1 MFLADLDP
9 RSLADAAPAGITPAD
24 LFLGAGDSP
33 LQVAVFKSHRK
44 PGRPELRELWTKR
57 HRGGVAPVAIVALW
71 GDARASLCTHTG
83 VEQAELED
91 LEESQAERICRAALT
106 APDRHSALRL
116 LAATLGQLES
126 AVPGLRNSGLF
137 AMHELEHGV
146 PARPD
151 WAKAAAAARPML
163 ALRGRPLIERLG
175 FKIDPLPSHASL
187 LLAGGNRRVAVAVFL
202 ERPDQIEPAA
212 TLFDHLSPVSFALAK
227 ADEHNLD
234 YVVVSAGTTLRI
246 YPVKPGVGTGRRGRT
261 ETYVELDLALLRD
274 EHAGYLHLLA
284 SAEALHPEGSFVS
297 ILNASREFAVGLGER
312 LRDRVYEDVVPGF
325 AAALVKARHL
335 RNPSTD
341 KLAETYEMALLV
353 LFRLLFVAYA
363 EDKELLPLHSSE
375 SYRQHSLKHLA
386 LRLQR
391 EREQNEEYGTGAHY
405 WSEVTQLWRAIDRG
419 NPAWHVPTYN
429 GGLFLEE
436 ATSAAKALAALE
448 LPDTEFALPLRA
460 LLLDESGEGVVG
472 PIDFRSLGVR
482 EFGTIYEG
490 LLEQDLAVAEHDLT
504 VEKKTGAY
512 VPARKGGVVVVPEG
526 RVYLHNA
533 SGARKASGAYYTKD
547 FAVEHLL
554 EHALDPALD
563 DHLARV
569 AAHYDDREKSERFF
583 DFHVADI
590 AMGSG
595 HFLVAAIDHIE
606 RKLSGFLA
614 KFPLAGVRNE
624 LERLRTSAK
633 EALGD
638 DYRGDVIEDTQL
650 LRRQIARRCMFGVDL
665 NPLSV
670 ELARLSI
677 WIHTFVPGLP
687 LSFLDQN
694 LVVGNSLVGVATF
707 DEARDLLG
715 SADDLFA
722 LSADELLA
730 GAREPLERLAKLAD
744 ATVAEIK
751 EARKLYLKAR
761 EAIQPTQDLLTILAA
776 SRIDT
781 PQPGDSA
788 KEREAR
794 LSGAVAS
801 GQVTTRRGRQGDV
814 FFERL
819 VRRAETTLAG
829 LRPLHFPIAFPQVFL
844 GERRGFDVILGNPP
858 WEEATV
864 EDDAF
869 WARHSPGMRSLPQRE
884 QEAAKAKFRRTRP
897 DLAALLERELTEVAV
912 RRKLLVTG
920 PFPGMGT
927 GDPDLYK
934 AFCWRFWAL
943 VNAVDG
949 RVGVVLPRSAFA
961 AKGSTEFRRALFAEA
976 GAIKLTQLLNNAG
989 WVFANVHPQYTVALT
1004 TISRARADGGN
1015 LLLDGPYASLDR
1027 FRSGRVAEP
1036 AVFYGKQVATWN
1048 DSLSLPLLPTEQSV
1062 GVFLKLRRSPR
1073 LDLDDGVSWRARPH
1087 RELDATNDKDWM
1099 DVESESCPRGYWPVF
1114 KGESFDLWTPD
1125 TGSYYAWADPKPL
1138 LKHLQDKR
1146 ERSARKADSPFGGFP
1161 PASIADSSTLPC
1173 LHPRIVFRDISRST
1187 DTRTMRVALLPPKCF
1202 LTNKGPYLLIPRG
1215 TIDDQAFLLGVL
1227 SSIPLDWYA
1236 RRFVETSL
1244 NFFILNPFPI
1254 PRLQSS
1260 DPMRRRVIEIA
1271 ARLATRDD
1279 RFGEWASHFKLEPK
1293 VLAEDE
1299 KGDLIAELDAA
1310 VSLLYGLA
1318 KKDVVHIF
1326 ETFHE
1331 GWEHEERLRAVLAH
1345 VRRLSSQN

>member
-9 RSLADAAPAGITPAD
+9 RSLADAAPAGIVPAD

-33 LQVAVFKSHRK
+33 LQVAVFKGHRK

-57 HRGGVAPVAIVALW
+57 HRGGVAPVAIVVLW
-71 GDARASLCTHTG
+71 GNARASLCTHTG

-91 LEESQAERICRAALT
+91 LEASQAERICRAALT

-126 AVPGLRNSGLF
+126 AVPGLRNAGLF

-163 ALRGRPLIERLG
+163 ALRGRPLVERLG
-175 FKIDPLPSHASL
+175 FKVDQLPGPASL

-261 ETYVELDLALLRD
+261 ETFVELDLALLRD
-274 EHAGYLHLLA
+274 EQAGYLHLLA

-312 LRDRVYEDVVPGF
+312 LRDRVYEEVVPGF

-375 SYRQHSLKHLA
+375 SYRQHSLKQLA

-391 EREQNEEYGTGAHY
+391 EREQNAEYGQGAHY

-419 NPAWHVPTYN
+419 NPAWHVPAYN
-429 GGLFLEE
+429 GGLFSEE

-460 LLLDESGEGVVG
+460 LLLDESGEGAVG

-512 VPARKGGVVVVPEG
+512 VPARKGGAVVVPEG

-569 AAHYDDREKSERFF
+569 SAHYDDREKSERFF

-624 LERLRTSAK
+624 LERLRTSAR

-650 LRRQIARRCMFGVDL
+650 LRRQIARRCVFGVDL

-694 LVVGNSLVGVATF
+694 LVVGNSLVGIATL
-707 DEARDLLG
+707 DEARELMG
-715 SADDLFA
+715 ATDDLFG
-722 LSADELLA
+722 LSADALL
-730 GAREPLERLAKLAD
+730 GKTREPLARLGRLAD
-744 ATVAEIK
+744 ADAAELK
-751 EARKLYLKAR
+751 EARRLHRQAR
-761 EAIQPTQDLLTILAA
+761 ELIRPTEELFAILAA
-776 SRIDT
+776 SRVDRESRT
-781 PQPGDSA
+781 DEEK
-788 KEREAR
+788 KEKKQNRSIAA
-794 LSGAVAS
+794 AVADR
-801 GQVTTRRGRQGDV
+801 QVAVEMAPKDR
-814 FFERL
+814 ERL
-819 VRRAETTLAG
+819 LKRAATALAG
-829 LRPLHFPIAFPQVFL
+829 LKALHFPVAFPQVFL
-844 GERRGFDVILGNPP
+844 GDRPGFDVILGNPP
-858 WEEATV
+858 WEKARLE
-864 EDDAF
+864 ELEF
-869 WARHSPGMRSLPQRE
+869 WGRHQPGIRALGTGERE
-884 QEAAKAKFRRTRP
+884 RQLKKLHTQRP
-897 DLAALLERELTEVAV
+897 DLVALLDLERLASDSLRDLV
-912 RRKLLVTG
+912 RWM
-920 PFPGMGT
+920 PGMNT
-927 GDPDLYK
+927 GHPDLFR
-934 AFCWRFWAL
+934 AFLWRFLQLATSSH
-943 VNAVDG
+943 G
-949 RVGVVLPRSAFA
+949 RLGVVLPGETFKVRGARPIRELLSQHSAKIDVQLATNRGEWLFAEVDTRKLVALVAVEVGVATDGAHFVLRPEVHSLEAFA
-961 AKGSTEFRRALFAEA
+961 AQSRVAHGPVPSAWLKAYSPALILPILPSSSSLA
-976 GAIKLTQLLNNAG
+976 
-989 WVFANVHPQYTVALT
+989 V
-1004 TISRARADGGN
+1004 
-1015 LLLDGPYASLDR
+1015 LDR
-1027 FRSGRVAEP
+1027 FV
-1036 AVFYGKQVATWN
+1036 VH
-1048 DSLSLPLLPTEQSV
+1048 
-1062 GVFLKLRRSPR
+1062 PR
-1073 LDLDDGVSWRARPH
+1073 LSKH
-1087 RELDATNDKDWM
+1087 RDFEIVRVYADFETTRDRDKWHLAKQYGD
-1099 DVESESCPRGYWPVF
+1099 WPVY
-1114 KGESFDLWTPD
+1114 KGESFDLWVPD
-1125 TGSYYAWADPKPL
+1125 TGTYFGFTEGNSIRRALFERVQRATSASPYGTIAAAVRSDADRL
-1138 LKHLQDKR
+1138 AALR
-1146 ERSARKADSPFGGFP
+1146 
-1161 PASIADSSTLPC
+1161 
-1173 LHPRIVFRDISRST
+1173 PRIAFRDVT
-1187 DTRTMRVALLPPKCF
+1187 NRTNRRTLVAS
-1202 LTNKGPYLLIPRG
+1202 LIPPNVVTTQTAPWVLWKQQEPEPFRE
-1215 TIDDQAFLLGVL
+1215 AVLLGFL
-1227 SSIPLDWYA
+1227 SSIPTDWWM
-1236 RRFVETSL
+1236 RRFAEGHVDQEAFDS
-1244 NFFILNPFPI
+1244 IPI
-1254 PRLQSS
+1254 PLIDWESS
-1260 DPMRRRVIEIA
+1260 AAVRVRDIA
-1271 ARLATRDD
+1271 ARLATPDD
-1279 RFGEWASHFKLEPK
+1279 RFEEWVSHFKLEPK
-1293 VLAEDE
+1293 VLDAEE
-1299 KGDLIAELDAA
+1299 KNDLIAELDAA

-1331 GWEHEERLRAVLAH
+1331 GWDYEERLRLVLDH
-1345 VRRLSSQN
+1345 RRRLTRLE